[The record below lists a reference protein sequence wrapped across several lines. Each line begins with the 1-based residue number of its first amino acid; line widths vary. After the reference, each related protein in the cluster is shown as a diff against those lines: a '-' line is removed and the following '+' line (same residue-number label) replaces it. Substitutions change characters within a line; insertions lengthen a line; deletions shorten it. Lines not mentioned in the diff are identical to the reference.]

1 MWMCWRIG
9 GGNENRENYDKPWD
23 LGVLKRPHK
32 TVLVWKECSN
42 SRVLTWRY
50 HPFVNPTQYPTSHL
64 QQLGNGNSRITSFY
78 RKVTCG
84 KATFHSYPS
93 LWEDCLCEQ
102 IRPANVA
109 SHVSPSVKAPCF
121 APCMFSGWPPN
132 PVPVSWIKWKT
143 WKPKTGLKHIV
154 QTTEPSERWFLM
166 VPRCSSALLQLG
178 LGFEMEQD
186 TDHFCLSLA
195 TGTAEP
201 PSDGENLR
209 GLYTTCREQI
219 PSTRF
224 QAHLSTSNSYLGKPV
239 YFFIVYCTCCTFS
252 PVNKRSCGFSNFTEL
267 T

>member
-1 MWMCWRIG
+1 M
-9 GGNENRENYDKPWD
+9 ETRE
-23 LGVLKRPHK
+23 
-32 TVLVWKECSN
+32 
-42 SRVLTWRY
+42 SRVFTA
-50 HPFVNPTQYPTSHL
+50 
-64 QQLGNGNSRITSFY
+64 
-78 RKVTCG
+78 K
-84 KATFHSYPS
+84 S
-93 LWEDCLCEQ
+93 LVGRHVWEDCLCEQ

-201 PSDGENLR
+201 PSDVL
-209 GLYTTCREQI
+209 
-219 PSTRF
+219 
-224 QAHLSTSNSYLGKPV
+224 LGKLEGSLYDMPWTNPTHPFSGPFKHFKQLPRKTRI
-239 YFFIVYCTCCTFS
+239 FFYCILYLLYILSGKQT
-252 PVNKRSCGFSNFTEL
+252 
-267 T
+267 